1 MKKNLFSILI
11 LALLV
16 VNIVI
21 SVIMMISV
29 TGASRKTAALVTDI
43 ASIMNMEI
51 EGIDTSQAPGQVSI
65 ADITPFEIPD
75 EMTISLK
82 KGEDGKD
89 HYALLKTTLSLNS
102 ANEDYATYGTTEA
115 MTAKVSLIK
124 SIINEVVSSHTAD
137 EVNNNQAGIRQEILT
152 RIQEMYSSE
161 FVYDVSFSSILV
173 Q

>member
-1 MKKNLFSILI
+1 MKKNLLSILI

-16 VNIVI
+16 VNIVMSAI
-21 SVIMMISV
+21 VMIST
-29 TGASRKTAALVTDI
+29 TGASKKTAALVADI

-51 EGIDTSQAPGQVSI
+51 EGVDTSQAPGEVSI
-65 ADITPFEIPD
+65 ADITTFEIQE

-89 HYALLKTTLSLNS
+89 HYALLKATLSLNTQDP
-102 ANEDYATYGTTEA
+102 DYATYGTEEA
-115 MTAKVSLIK
+115 MTARVSLIK
-124 SIINEVVSSHTAD
+124 SIINEVVSAHTAD
-137 EVNNNQAGIRQEILT
+137 EVNANQTALRQEILAK
-152 RIQEMYSSE
+152 IQEMYASK

>member
-1 MKKNLFSILI
+1 MKKNLLSILI

-29 TGASRKTAALVTDI
+29 TGASNKTAALVTDI

-51 EGIDTSQAPGQVSI
+51 EGVDTTQAPGEVSI
-65 ADITPFEIPD
+65 ADITPYEIPD

-89 HYALLKTTLSLNS
+89 HYALLKTTLSLNTQ
-102 ANEDYATYGTTEA
+102 NPDYATYGTEEA
-115 MTAKVSLIK
+115 MTARVSLIK
-124 SIINEVVSSHTAD
+124 SIINEVVSSHTSD
-137 EVNNNQAGIRQEILT
+137 EVNSNQTALRQEILAK
-152 RIQEMYSSE
+152 IQEMYSSD